1 MKRRKVSS
9 KNFIE
14 HIIDEDLEKGFDK
27 KKLKFRFP
35 PEPNGYLHIG
45 HVKAICLNFE
55 LGKKYNAPVNLR
67 FDDTNPVKEN
77 KIFVEAIKEDISW
90 LQYKWEEEKYASDY
104 FQQLYLWAL
113 ELIKKGKAYVD
124 NQSTEQIA
132 LQKGTPT
139 RPGQN
144 SPFRNQSTD
153 KALSLFIEMKEGKHP
168 EGSMVLRFK
177 GNMSSSNMLMR
188 DPVLYR
194 ILKKPHHRTKDKWCI
209 YPMYDWAHGQS
220 DYIEEISHSLC
231 TLEFLPHRELYN
243 EYLNFV
249 YTKGTKP
256 KQREF
261 SRLNLSYTVTS
272 KRKLQKLVENSFVEG
287 WDDPRM
293 PTISGLRR
301 RGYTPTALINFAKAV
316 GVAKRDNV
324 IDASFLEFC
333 AREDL
338 NKKSRRVMVVLD
350 PIKVIITNY
359 PETKNETLLT
369 ENNPE
374 DSEAG
379 EREIHFSKELFI
391 ERNDFRETANRKFFR
406 LKLGGEVRLKSAYII
421 KAQSLKKNDKGEIDT
436 VYCTYDPLSLSGSGT
451 EESQRK
457 VKGTLHWVSQK
468 KYVKIKVNQY
478 DRLFTNP
485 NPDSDKEQD
494 FTKHI
499 NPYSLITNNA
509 FAEISLKKA
518 ERGTI
523 FQFQRQGYFICD
535 KKSTDK
541 IKIFNKT
548 VSLRDTWT
556 KNEARPKN
564 SLHQ

>member
-77 KIFVEAIKEDISW
+77 KIFVEAIKDDISW

-139 RPGQN
+139 SPGQN
-144 SPFRNQSTD
+144 SPFRNQSPD

-338 NKKSRRVMVVLD
+338 NKKSSRVMVVLD

-359 PETKNETLLT
+359 PENKNETLLT

-421 KAQSLKKNDKGEIDT
+421 KAQSVKNNDKGEIDT

-499 NPYSLITNNA
+499 NPHSLITNNA

>member
-1 MKRRKVSS
+1 MSS

-77 KIFVEAIKEDISW
+77 KIFVEAIKDDISW
-90 LQYKWEEEKYASDY
+90 LQYNWEEEKYASDY

-144 SPFRNQSTD
+144 SPFRNQSPI

-359 PETKNETLLT
+359 PENKNETLLT

-499 NPYSLITNNA
+499 NPHSLITNNA

>member
-144 SPFRNQSTD
+144 SPFRNQSPD

-359 PETKNETLLT
+359 PENKNETLLT

-421 KAQSLKKNDKGEIDT
+421 KAQNVKKNDKGEIDT

-556 KNEARPKN
+556 KNEARPKK

>member
-1 MKRRKVSS
+1 MFS

-55 LGKKYNAPVNLR
+55 LGKKYKAPVNLR

-77 KIFVEAIKEDISW
+77 KIFVEAIKNDISW
-90 LQYKWEEEKYASDY
+90 LQYKWKEEKYASDY

-113 ELIKKGKAYVD
+113 ELIKEGRAYVD

-132 LQKGTPT
+132 SQKGTPT
-139 RPGQN
+139 KPGQN
-144 SPFRNQSTD
+144 SPFRNQTPK
-153 KALSLFIEMKEGKHP
+153 KALSLFVEMKEGKHS
-168 EGSMVLRFK
+168 EGTMVLRFK
-177 GNMSSSNMLMR
+177 GDMSSSNMLMR

-194 ILKKPHHRTKDKWCI
+194 ILKKPHHRTKDKWCV

-231 TLEFLPHRELYN
+231 TLEFLPHRKLYE
-243 EYLNFV
+243 EYLDFV
-249 YTKGTKP
+249 YTTGTKP

-324 IDASFLEFC
+324 IEASFLEFC

-350 PIKVIITNY
+350 PIKVVVTNY
-359 PETKNETLLT
+359 PENKIETLLT

-374 DSEAG
+374 DKEAG
-379 EREIHFSKELFI
+379 HRKIHFSKVLFI
-391 ERNDFRETANRKFFR
+391 ERKDFRETANRKFFR

-421 KAQSLKKNDKGEIDT
+421 KAQSVKKNGNGEIET

-451 EESQRK
+451 QESQRK

-468 KYVKIKVNQY
+468 KFVKIKVNEY
-478 DRLFTNP
+478 DRLFINP
-485 NPDSDKEQD
+485 NPDADKEQD
-494 FTKHI
+494 FIKHI
-499 NPYSLITNNA
+499 NPNSLISNNA
-509 FAEISLKKA
+509 FAEISLMKA
-518 ERGTI
+518 EPGTS

-535 KKSTDK
+535 KKSTEK
-541 IKIFNKT
+541 TKVFNKT

-556 KNEARPKN
+556 KK
-564 SLHQ
+564 

>member
-1 MKRRKVSS
+1 MSS

-77 KIFVEAIKEDISW
+77 KIFVEAIKDDISW

-144 SPFRNQSTD
+144 SPFRNQSPD

-350 PIKVIITNY
+350 PIKVIVTNY
-359 PETKNETLLT
+359 PENKNETLLT

-499 NPYSLITNNA
+499 NPHSLITNNA

>member
-77 KIFVEAIKEDISW
+77 KIFVEAIKDDISW

-144 SPFRNQSTD
+144 SPSRNQSPD

-359 PETKNETLLT
+359 PENKNETLLT

-499 NPYSLITNNA
+499 NPHSLITNNA

>member
-77 KIFVEAIKEDISW
+77 KIFVEAIKDDISW
-90 LQYKWEEEKYASDY
+90 LQYNWEEEKYASDY

-144 SPFRNQSTD
+144 SPFRNQSPD

-359 PETKNETLLT
+359 PENKNETLLT

-499 NPYSLITNNA
+499 NPHSLITNNA

>member
-77 KIFVEAIKEDISW
+77 KIFVDAIKDDISW

-139 RPGQN
+139 PPGQN
-144 SPFRNQSTD
+144 SPFRNQSPD

-350 PIKVIITNY
+350 PIKVIVTNY
-359 PETKNETLLT
+359 PENKNETLLT

-421 KAQSLKKNDKGEIDT
+421 KAQSVKNNDKGKIDT

-499 NPYSLITNNA
+499 TPHSLITNNA

-541 IKIFNKT
+541 IKIFNET

>member
-77 KIFVEAIKEDISW
+77 KIFVEAIKDDISW

-144 SPFRNQSTD
+144 SPFRNQSPD

-359 PETKNETLLT
+359 PENKNETLLT

-499 NPYSLITNNA
+499 NPHSLITNNA

-556 KNEARPKN
+556 KNEARPKK

>member
-1 MKRRKVSS
+1 MSS

-67 FDDTNPVKEN
+67 FDDTNPVREN
-77 KIFVEAIKEDISW
+77 KIFVDAIKDDISW

-139 RPGQN
+139 NPGEN
-144 SPFRNQSTD
+144 SPFRNQSPD

-231 TLEFLPHRELYN
+231 TLEFLPHRELYD

-350 PIKVIITNY
+350 PIKVIVTNY
-359 PETKNETLLT
+359 PENKNETLLT

-379 EREIHFSKELFI
+379 HRKIHFSKELFI

-406 LKLGGEVRLKSAYII
+406 LKLGAEVRLKSAYII
-421 KAQSLKKNDKGEIDT
+421 KAQNVKKNDKGEIDT

-451 EESQRK
+451 QESQRK

-468 KYVKIKVNQY
+468 KYIKIKVNKY

-494 FTKHI
+494 FTEHI
-499 NPYSLITNNA
+499 NPHSLITKNA

-518 ERGTI
+518 EPGTI

-541 IKIFNKT
+541 LKIFNKT

-556 KNEARPKN
+556 KKKLEPKD

>member
-77 KIFVEAIKEDISW
+77 KIFVEAIKDDISW

-144 SPFRNQSTD
+144 SPFRNQSPD

-359 PETKNETLLT
+359 PENKNETLLT

-451 EESQRK
+451 DESQRK

-556 KNEARPKN
+556 KNEARPKK

>member
-77 KIFVEAIKEDISW
+77 KIFVEAIKDDISW

-144 SPFRNQSTD
+144 SPFRNQSPD

-359 PETKNETLLT
+359 PENKNETLLT
-369 ENNPE
+369 ANNPE

-499 NPYSLITNNA
+499 NPHSLITNNA

>member
-77 KIFVEAIKEDISW
+77 KIFVEAIKDDISW

-144 SPFRNQSTD
+144 SPFRNQSPD

-249 YTKGTKP
+249 YTKGIKP

-359 PETKNETLLT
+359 PENKNETLLT

-391 ERNDFRETANRKFFR
+391 ERNDFREKANRKFFR
-406 LKLGGEVRLKSAYII
+406 LKPGGEVRLKSAYII

-499 NPYSLITNNA
+499 NPHSLITNNA

>member
-77 KIFVEAIKEDISW
+77 KIFVEAIKDDISW

-144 SPFRNQSTD
+144 SPFRNQSPD

-359 PETKNETLLT
+359 PENKNETLLT

-478 DRLFTNP
+478 DRLFINP

-499 NPYSLITNNA
+499 NPHSLITNNA

>member
-77 KIFVEAIKEDISW
+77 KIFVEAIKDDISW

-144 SPFRNQSTD
+144 SPFRNQSPD

-359 PETKNETLLT
+359 PENKNETLLT

-421 KAQSLKKNDKGEIDT
+421 KAQSVKNNDKGEIDT

-499 NPYSLITNNA
+499 NPHSLITNNA

>member
-1 MKRRKVSS
+1 MKRRKMSS

-77 KIFVEAIKEDISW
+77 KIFVDAIKDDISW

-144 SPFRNQSTD
+144 SPFRNQSPD
-153 KALSLFIEMKEGKHP
+153 KAISLFIEMKEGKHP

-350 PIKVIITNY
+350 PIKVIVTNY
-359 PETKNETLLT
+359 PENKNETLLT

-499 NPYSLITNNA
+499 NPHSLITNNA

>member
-77 KIFVEAIKEDISW
+77 KIFVEAIKDDISW

-144 SPFRNQSTD
+144 SPFRNQSPD

-359 PETKNETLLT
+359 PENKNETLLT

-421 KAQSLKKNDKGEIDT
+421 KAQSLKKNDKGETDT

-499 NPYSLITNNA
+499 NPHSLITNNA

>member
-1 MKRRKVSS
+1 MSS

-77 KIFVEAIKEDISW
+77 KIFVDAIKDDILW

-139 RPGQN
+139 TPGQN
-144 SPFRNQSTD
+144 SPFRNQSPD

-194 ILKKPHHRTKDKWCI
+194 ILKKPHHRTKDKWCV

-231 TLEFLPHRELYN
+231 TLEFLPHRELYD

-324 IDASFLEFC
+324 IDASLLEFC

-338 NKKSRRVMVVLD
+338 NKKSKRVMVVLD
-350 PIKVIITNY
+350 PIKVIVTNY
-359 PETKNETLLT
+359 PENKDETLLT

-374 DSEAG
+374 DKEAG
-379 EREIHFSKELFI
+379 QRKIHFSNVLFI

-421 KAQSLKKNDKGEIDT
+421 KAQSVKKNDKGEVNT

-451 EESQRK
+451 VESQRK

-468 KYVKIKVNQY
+468 KHLKIKVNQY

-485 NPDSDKEQD
+485 NPDSDKDQD

-499 NPYSLITNNA
+499 NPHSLITNKA
-509 FAEISLKKA
+509 YAEISLKKA
-518 ERGTI
+518 EPGTS

-541 IKIFNKT
+541 TKVFNKT

-556 KNEARPKN
+556 KKEVKT
-564 SLHQ
+564 

>member
-77 KIFVEAIKEDISW
+77 KIFVEAIKDDISW

-144 SPFRNQSTD
+144 SPFRNQSPD

-359 PETKNETLLT
+359 PENKNETLLT

-499 NPYSLITNNA
+499 NPHSLITNNA

>member
-1 MKRRKVSS
+1 MKRRIVSS

-77 KIFVEAIKEDISW
+77 KIFVEAIKDDISW

-144 SPFRNQSTD
+144 SPFRNQSPD

-359 PETKNETLLT
+359 PENKNETLLT

-457 VKGTLHWVSQK
+457 VKGTLHWVSQE

-499 NPYSLITNNA
+499 NPHSLITNNA

-518 ERGTI
+518 EQGTI

>member
-1 MKRRKVSS
+1 MSS

-77 KIFVEAIKEDISW
+77 KIFVEAIKDDISW

-144 SPFRNQSTD
+144 SPFRNQSPD

-350 PIKVIITNY
+350 PIKVIVTNY
-359 PETKNETLLT
+359 PENKNETLLT

-421 KAQSLKKNDKGEIDT
+421 KAQSVKNNDKGEIDT

-499 NPYSLITNNA
+499 NPHSLITNNA

>member
-77 KIFVEAIKEDISW
+77 KIFVEAIKDDISW

-144 SPFRNQSTD
+144 SPFRNQSPD
-153 KALSLFIEMKEGKHP
+153 KALSLFIEMKEVKHP

-177 GNMSSSNMLMR
+177 GNMYSSNMLMR

-287 WDDPRM
+287 WDDPRI
-293 PTISGLRR
+293 PTISCLRR
-301 RGYTPTALINFAKAV
+301 RG
-316 GVAKRDNV
+316 
-324 IDASFLEFC
+324 
-333 AREDL
+333 
-338 NKKSRRVMVVLD
+338 
-350 PIKVIITNY
+350 
-359 PETKNETLLT
+359 
-369 ENNPE
+369 
-374 DSEAG
+374 
-379 EREIHFSKELFI
+379 
-391 ERNDFRETANRKFFR
+391 
-406 LKLGGEVRLKSAYII
+406 
-421 KAQSLKKNDKGEIDT
+421 
-436 VYCTYDPLSLSGSGT
+436 
-451 EESQRK
+451 
-457 VKGTLHWVSQK
+457 
-468 KYVKIKVNQY
+468 
-478 DRLFTNP
+478 
-485 NPDSDKEQD
+485 
-494 FTKHI
+494 
-499 NPYSLITNNA
+499 
-509 FAEISLKKA
+509 
-518 ERGTI
+518 
-523 FQFQRQGYFICD
+523 
-535 KKSTDK
+535 
-541 IKIFNKT
+541 
-548 VSLRDTWT
+548 
-556 KNEARPKN
+556 
-564 SLHQ
+564 

>member
-1 MKRRKVSS
+1 
-9 KNFIE
+9 
-14 HIIDEDLEKGFDK
+14 
-27 KKLKFRFP
+27 
-35 PEPNGYLHIG
+35 
-45 HVKAICLNFE
+45 
-55 LGKKYNAPVNLR
+55 
-67 FDDTNPVKEN
+67 
-77 KIFVEAIKEDISW
+77 
-90 LQYKWEEEKYASDY
+90 
-104 FQQLYLWAL
+104 
-113 ELIKKGKAYVD
+113 
-124 NQSTEQIA
+124 
-132 LQKGTPT
+132 
-139 RPGQN
+139 
-144 SPFRNQSTD
+144 
-153 KALSLFIEMKEGKHP
+153 MKEGKHP

-194 ILKKPHHRTKDKWCI
+194 ILKKPHHRTKDKWCV

-231 TLEFLPHRELYN
+231 TLEFLPHRELYD

-249 YTKGTKP
+249 YTKGIKP

-272 KRKLQKLVENSFVEG
+272 KRKLQKLVENGFVEG

-301 RGYTPTALINFAKAV
+301 RGYTPTALINFARAV

-324 IDASFLEFC
+324 IDVSFLEFC

-359 PETKNETLLT
+359 PENKSETLLT

-374 DSEAG
+374 DNKAG
-379 EREIHFSKELFI
+379 HRKIHFTKELFI
-391 ERNDFRETANRKFFR
+391 ERKDFRETANRKFFR

-421 KAQSLKKNDKGEIDT
+421 KAQSVKNNDKGEIDT

-468 KYVKIKVNQY
+468 KFVKIKVNQY

-485 NPDSDKEQD
+485 YPDSDKEQD

-499 NPYSLITNNA
+499 NPISLITNNA
-509 FAEISLKKA
+509 FAEISLKKTQP
-518 ERGTI
+518 GTC

-535 KKSTDK
+535 KKSTEK
-541 IKIFNKT
+541 TKVFNKT

-556 KNEARPKN
+556 KK
-564 SLHQ
+564 

>member
-77 KIFVEAIKEDISW
+77 KIFVEAIKDDISW

-144 SPFRNQSTD
+144 SPFRNQSPD

-359 PETKNETLLT
+359 PENKNETLLT

-499 NPYSLITNNA
+499 NPHSLITNNA

-548 VSLRDTWT
+548 LSLRDTWT
-556 KNEARPKN
+556 KNEARPKK